1 MCMKKENGL
10 MSKAFKNYRWVTA
23 GIMSLGML
31 IFVIVAYLMTQNIGK
46 VIVLTLVAIGSNG
59 VLLVGLIF
67 PLKYFVSNY
76 NDAIESMKQGDLK
89 LLKRL
94 NEFESNKMFN
104 KLIRSIASVLD
115 EFVILVKGSFE
126 TVESIT
132 SATESVN
139 KHSNE
144 AISAIEEMSRMMQ
157 QIAEGAVRQA
167 AQSQTGGALMETLS
181 QEITLAYDNCRL
193 IMEEANTMKK
203 VNKEGRVSIVT
214 LQERAQCANNAAHE
228 ISETIHLLMVK
239 MKDIALFVDT
249 IENIASQ
256 TNLLALNAAIEAARA
271 GEAGRGFGVV
281 AEEIRKLADQSRNS
295 TNEIKNLV
303 TSIEVET
310 STVNEAMAKMNN
322 VSEEEKEAVASAQ
335 KVFEKIEISI
345 QAITE
350 KILLTN
356 EAISKV
362 NQDKEQVNRVIEEVA
377 AVTQETA
384 AYTEE
389 GASFSK
395 DQVTLMERVKDE
407 ISGLTHTVDTLNQK
421 LGKYNKL

>member
-1 MCMKKENGL
+1 MEKENGL
-10 MSKAFKNYRWVTA
+10 MSRAFKNYRWVTA
-23 GIMSLGML
+23 GIMSLGVL
-31 IFVIVAYLMTQNIGK
+31 IFVIVTYLMTQSIGK
-46 VIVLTLVAIGSNG
+46 VIVLTLVAICSNG
-59 VLLVGLIF
+59 LLLVGLIF

-76 NDAIESMKQGDLK
+76 NGAIESMKQGDLK

-94 NEFESNKMFN
+94 NEFESNKMFS
-104 KLIRSIASVLD
+104 KLIRSIASVLE
-115 EFVILVKGSFE
+115 EFVTLVKGSFK

-132 SATESVN
+132 NATEIIN
-139 KHSNE
+139 KHSDE
-144 AISAIEEMSRMMQ
+144 AITAIEEMSRMMQ
-157 QIAEGAVRQA
+157 QIAEGAARQA

-193 IMEEANTMKK
+193 IMEEANNMTK
-203 VNKEGRVSIVT
+203 VNKEGRVSIAT
-214 LQERAQCANNAAHE
+214 LQERAQCANDAAYE

-303 TSIEVET
+303 ASIEVET
-310 STVNEAMAKMNN
+310 STVNEAMIKMNS
-322 VSEEEKEAVASAQ
+322 VSEEEKEAVTSAGG
-335 KVFEKIEISI
+335 VFEKIEVSI
-345 QAITE
+345 KSITD

-356 EAISKV
+356 DAISKV

-384 AYTEE
+384 VHTEE
-389 GASFSK
+389 GASFAK
-395 DQVTLMERVKDE
+395 DQVTLMECVKGE
-407 ISGLTHTVDTLNQK
+407 ISSLTHTVDTLNQK
-421 LGKYNKL
+421 LSKYNKL

>member
-1 MCMKKENGL
+1 MEKENGL
-10 MSKAFKNYRWVTA
+10 MNRAFKNYRWVTA

-31 IFVIVAYLMTQNIGK
+31 IFVIVAYLMTQSIGK

-59 VLLVGLIF
+59 LLLVGLIF

-76 NDAIESMKQGDLK
+76 NGAIESMKQGDLK

-94 NEFESNKMFN
+94 NEFESNKMFS

-115 EFVILVKGSFE
+115 EFVTLVKGSFK

-132 SATESVN
+132 SATEIVN
-139 KHSNE
+139 KHSDE
-144 AISAIEEMSRMMQ
+144 AISAIEEMSHMMQ
-157 QIAEGAVRQA
+157 QIADGAARQA

-193 IMEEANTMKK
+193 IMEEANKMTK
-203 VNKEGRVSIVT
+203 VNKEGRVSIAT
-214 LQERAQCANNAAHE
+214 LQERAQCANDAAHE

-303 TSIEVET
+303 ASIEVET
-310 STVNEAMAKMNN
+310 STVNEAMIKMDS
-322 VSEEEKEAVASAQ
+322 VSEEEKEAVTSAGE
-335 KVFEKIEISI
+335 VFEKIEVSI
-345 QAITE
+345 KSITD

-356 EAISKV
+356 DAISKV

-377 AVTQETA
+377 AVTQGTA
-384 AYTEE
+384 VHTEE
-389 GASFSK
+389 GASFAK
-395 DQVTLMERVKDE
+395 DQVTLMECVKGE
-407 ISGLTHTVDTLNQK
+407 ISSLTHTVDTLNQK
-421 LGKYNKL
+421 LSKYNKL

>member
-1 MCMKKENGL
+1 MEKENSL
-10 MSKAFKNYRWVTA
+10 MNRAFKNYRWVTA
-23 GIMSLGML
+23 GIMALGML
-31 IFVIVAYLMTQNIGK
+31 IFVIVAYLMTQSIGK
-46 VIVLTLVAIGSNG
+46 VIVLTLVAICSNG
-59 VLLVGLIF
+59 LLLVGVIF
-67 PLKYFVSNY
+67 PLKHFVSNY
-76 NDAIESMKQGDLK
+76 NGAIESMKQGDLK

-94 NEFESNKMFN
+94 SEFESNKMFS

-115 EFVILVKGSFE
+115 EFVTLVKGSFE

-132 SATESVN
+132 SATETVN
-139 KHSNE
+139 KHSDE
-144 AISAIEEMSRMMQ
+144 AIRAIEEMSRMMQ
-157 QIAEGAVRQA
+157 QIAEGATRQA

-193 IMEEANTMKK
+193 IMEEANKMTK
-203 VNKEGRVSIVT
+203 VNKEGHISIVT
-214 LQERAQCANNAAHE
+214 LQERAQCANDAAHE
-228 ISETIHLLMVK
+228 ISETIRLLMEK

-281 AEEIRKLADQSRNS
+281 AEEIRKLADQSHNS

-303 TSIEVET
+303 ASIEAET
-310 STVNEAMAKMNN
+310 STVNEAMEKMNSA
-322 VSEEEKEAVASAQ
+322 SEEEKEAVTSAQ
-335 KVFEKIEISI
+335 EVFEKIEVSI
-345 QAITE
+345 EAITE

-356 EAISKV
+356 DAISKV

-384 AYTEE
+384 AHTEE
-389 GASFSK
+389 GASFVQ
-395 DQVTLMERVKDE
+395 DQVALMERVKAE
-407 ISGLTHTVDTLNQK
+407 VSGLSHTVDTLNQK
-421 LGKYNKL
+421 LGKYNKQ